1 MARKTLDKYRNVVG
15 DKIIDEIYESASL
28 LSEKHIIHINSTYQG
43 GGVAE
48 ILETLVLLMNDAGVD
63 TGWGLLHGSL
73 DFFTVTKK
81 FHNALQGDEINLSSM
96 KKRIYEE
103 VNENDSVFLHLDH
116 DAVIVHD
123 PHPLP
128 LIKFEKK
135 TQPWIWRCHI
145 DISRPNKAVWD
156 YLKTFILEYDAMV
169 VSMEEYKKDLPIAQQ
184 VIMPAIDPLSPKNQ
198 EISGKKVSKYLSK
211 FGIEQDKPI
220 ISQVSRF
227 DKWKDPK
234 GVIKAYEIA
243 RKKVDCRLVL
253 IGSIATDDPEG
264 QRVYD
269 GLSKRIEREDDI
281 VLISQESDIL
291 VNAIQRASSVVLQ
304 KSIKEGFGL
313 TVSEALWKCTPVI
326 GGNVGGIR
334 TQVID
339 GINGYLVDDVKECAD
354 RIVKLLENPELAK
367 EMGKKGKEH
376 VRNNFLVT
384 RHLLDW
390 FEFLKPYLSR

>member
-1 MARKTLDKYRNVVG
+1 MTRKTLDKYRNIVG
-15 DKIIDEIYESASL
+15 DKTINEIYESASS
-28 LSEKHIIHINSTYQG
+28 LSEKHIVHINSTYQG

-63 TGWGLLHGSL
+63 TGWRLLHGSL

-81 FHNALQGDEINLSSM
+81 FHNALQGDDIRLSRM
-96 KKRIYEE
+96 KRKIYEGN
-103 VNENDSVFLHLDH
+103 NENNAAFLHLDH

-123 PHPLP
+123 PQPLP

-135 TQPWIWRCHI
+135 SQPWIWRCHI
-145 DISRPNKAVWD
+145 DISNPNEVAWN
-156 YLKTFILEYDAMV
+156 YLKKFILKYDAMV
-169 VSMEEYKKDLPIAQQ
+169 VSMEEYKKNLPIKQR
-184 VIMPAIDPLSPKNQ
+184 VIMPAIDPLSPKNH
-198 EISGKKVSKYLSK
+198 EISASKISKYLSK

-227 DKWKDPK
+227 DKWKDPE

-243 RKKVDCRLVL
+243 KKKVDCRLVL

-264 QRVYD
+264 QRIYD
-269 GLSKRIEREDDI
+269 GLRKRIEDENDI
-281 VLISQESDIL
+281 LLISHESDIL
-291 VNAIQRASSVVLQ
+291 VNAIQRASSIILQ

-313 TVSEALWKCTPVI
+313 TMSEALWKCTPVI

-334 TQVID
+334 TQVIE
-339 GINGYLVDDVKECAD
+339 GINGYLVDDIKECAD
-354 RIVKLLENPELAK
+354 RIVKLLENPKLAE

-390 FEFLKPYLSR
+390 FEFLKLYLSR